1 MDLLT
6 LIAACAPLVAPT
18 TMKAIVL
25 EESRGHP
32 YAIHDGA
39 TGKPIFPETK
49 EQAVTIA
56 RQLIAGGSRLD
67 AGLAQINS
75 ENWSWL
81 GLDVERVF
89 DPCSNLAAGE
99 QVLLSAYTSGP
110 HTVDAALSRYNTGHA
125 TRGIQNGYVGRVKS
139 RLNGPQPERGYR
151 LDGVSADS
159 VGEGRPV
166 GVQGSIASAIA
177 RRAEV
182 AELAGKGTSGTPGP
196 TAPAWHFQP
205 VSDGFGEGG

>member
-1 MDLLT
+1 MFAGRYT
-6 LIAACAPLVAPT
+6 YV
-18 TMKAIVL
+18 
-25 EESRGHP
+25 
-32 YAIHDGA
+32 IHDGA
-39 TGKPIFPETK
+39 TGRAIFPETK

-56 RQLIAGGSRLD
+56 RRLIADGNRLD

-99 QVLLSAYTSGP
+99 QVLLSAYTSDP

-125 TRGIQNGYVGRVKS
+125 TRGIRNGYVGRVKS
-139 RLNGPQPERGYR
+139 WLNGVQPEHGYP

-159 VGEGRPV
+159 VGEGRSV
-166 GVQGSIASAIA
+166 EVQGSIAGASKGSA
-177 RRAEV
+177 EM
-182 AELAGKGTSGTPGP
+182 AELAGKGTSSTPGP
-196 TAPAWHFQP
+196 TTPAWHFQP

>member
-6 LIAACAPLVAPT
+6 LITACAPLVTPT
-18 TMKAIVL
+18 VMKAIVL

-39 TGKPIFPETK
+39 AGKAIFPETK
-49 EQAVTIA
+49 GQAVTIA
-56 RQLIAGGSRLD
+56 RRLIAGGSRLD

-89 DPCSNLAAGE
+89 DPCANLAAGE
-99 QVLLSAYTSGP
+99 QVLLGAYTSGP

-125 TRGIQNGYVGRVKS
+125 TRGIRNGYVGRVKS
-139 RLNGPQPERGYR
+139 WLNGAQREHGDR
-151 LDGVSADS
+151 LDGVSSDS
-159 VGEGRPV
+159 GGEIGRSTGLHRRSQCASCRSG
-166 GVQGSIASAIA
+166 GVD
-177 RRAEV
+177 R
-182 AELAGKGTSGTPGP
+182 
-196 TAPAWHFQP
+196 
-205 VSDGFGEGG
+205 